1 MQTAATCPL
10 VSVEESGAFVER
22 FSLPPTREGALSGL
36 RFAVKDIIDV
46 AGYATGCGNP
56 TWLATHPTATV
67 SAVCV
72 EQLRATGAKCD
83 GKTVTDELAFSL
95 IGENYFYGTPLNPT
109 APDRVPGGSSS
120 GSASAVA
127 CGLVDFALGSDTG
140 GSVRVP
146 ASNCGIWGLRPTH
159 GVISVAGVLP
169 FAPTFDTIGLFAR
182 EADVLVRAAQV
193 LLGGEVVPRAAPASI
208 HLVDEA
214 FELADESVRA
224 ALAPAVE
231 DLRAQYPGRVH
242 SSSLA
247 EICGNSKAAD
257 FGVWFRTYC
266 SLQWGEIASSLGAWI
281 AAARPEFG
289 PATKISFEMVG
300 GFDRSRLAEVITER
314 EGLARGLARGLAADD
329 LMCIPTTPAGAPLKN
344 SGQDRRSD
352 YYRRALSLTSLAG
365 IGRLP
370 QVSIPLATVGNA
382 PIGLSLVAARGRDMH
397 LLAVARALAAHRSGA
412 SGEA

>member
-1 MQTAATCPL
+1 MQPPATSLL
-10 VSVEESGAFVER
+10 VSVEESGAFIER
-22 FSLPPTREGALSGL
+22 FSLPPTGEGALSGL

-67 SAVCV
+67 SALCV
-72 EQLRATGAKCD
+72 EQLRAAGGSCD
-83 GKTVTDELAFSL
+83 GKTITDEVAFSL
-95 IGENYFYGTPLNPT
+95 IGENHFYGTPLNPA

-127 CGLVDFALGSDTG
+127 CGLVDFAIGSDTG

-169 FAPTFDTIGLFAR
+169 FAPTFDTIGVFAR

-193 LLGGEVVPRAAPASI
+193 LLGGESVPRPAPARI
-208 HLVDEA
+208 HLAREA
-214 FELADESVRA
+214 FELANESVRA
-224 ALAPAVE
+224 GLAPAVE
-231 DLRAQYPGRVH
+231 ALRAQYPGRVQ

-247 EICGNSKAAD
+247 EICSDSKAAD

-289 PATKISFEMVG
+289 PATKISFEMVN
-300 GFDRSRLAEVITER
+300 GFDRSRLAEVIIER

-329 LMCIPTTPAGAPLKN
+329 LLCIPTTPAGAPLKN

-370 QVSIPLATVGNA
+370 QVSIPVATVGNV
-382 PIGLSLVAARGRDMH
+382 PIGLSLVGARGQDMH
-397 LLAVARALAAHRSGA
+397 LLAVAKALAAHLSSESAER
-412 SGEA
+412 